1 MQAFAAI
8 ATAFYVLSIFASGMT
23 QNIQIDCSLRSL
35 FNVSYSLL
43 GSCTINPS
51 VYNCVESC
59 QNQLYATGQLDGSG
73 NCVCINGTT
82 IDPNFCCSDWQCQL
96 LCSDGQLTCNSQT
109 NRCERV
115 LNVESDCNTA
125 CVEANFGSGA
135 VSDDGSCVCS
145 DCESEIMSDE
155 RCLAVT
161 SAMLGAASVAD
172 INGLCTIQSNLPLIN
187 LLALCTDILTY

>member
-1 MQAFAAI
+1 MNAA
-8 ATAFYVLSIFASGMT
+8 ATALYVLSIVVSGLAD
-23 QNIQIDCSLRSL
+23 NVELNCELRSL
-35 FNVSYSLL
+35 FNVSYSLF
-43 GSCTINPS
+43 GSCSINPS
-51 VYNCVESC
+51 VYNCVGSC

-73 NCVCINGTT
+73 KCVCIKGTT
-82 IDPNFCCSDWQCQL
+82 MDPNFCCSDWQCQL

-115 LNVESDCNTA
+115 LNVESDCNAT
-125 CVEANFGSGA
+125 CVEASFGSGA

-145 DCESEIMSDE
+145 DCVEDMLTDE

-161 SAMLGAASVAD
+161 RAMLGAASVAD

-187 LLALCTDILTY
+187 LLALCTDIIEFVG